1 MNVPDVVASEPER
14 ERVLNPYIEA
24 GSVELTEEW
33 ACYTVLNMV
42 EAIEKPASRTRPKQY
57 RKINPDHV
65 KELLDKGVS
74 TKDIAAAEGVSRWGV
89 AKFVERSRSE
99 FEAVDIFKQNRA
111 EIFARIGARNL
122 SLQDALLD
130 RLSDDGILRSLT
142 PTQIA
147 SLLFALNSQHGTIYD
162 KERLERGQS
171 TQNHSIMTRMLH
183 SSVDSAYKSDTSGIV
198 AVPTKVRN
206 AKKKKVDQLTQQ
218 SPAEVPPP
226 PSPSVQGEAGRG
238 DSLAASVYG
247 HPTESPRE

>member
-1 MNVPDVVASEPER
+1 MT
-14 ERVLNPYIEA
+14 EA
-24 GSVELTEEW
+24 P
-33 ACYTVLNMV
+33 
-42 EAIEKPASRTRPKQY
+42 EKPASRTRPKQY

-65 KELLDKGVS
+65 RELLDKGVS

-122 SLQDALLD
+122 GLQDALLD
-130 RLSDDGILRSLT
+130 RLSDEGILRSLT

-183 SSVDSAYKSDTSGIV
+183 GSVDNAYKSTPCDVV
-198 AVPTKVRN
+198 AVPTEVRN
-206 AKKKKVDQLTQQ
+206 PKKKKANQLSQQ
-218 SPAEVPPP
+218 TPTDV
-226 PSPSVQGEAGRG
+226 PSPQVQSAGEEAGRG
-238 DSLAASVYG
+238 GSLSADVYV
-247 HPTESPRE
+247 HPTESTSD